1 MTYITSAIYFAPV
14 MTKQEAIK
22 AIRDAAFK
30 RLSDSAAHRGEDEV
44 QRSYLIEQASGMADA
59 AQLLEDK
66 WID

>member
-1 MTYITSAIYFAPV
+1 

-22 AIRDAAFK
+22 LIRDAAFK

-44 QRSYLIEQASGMADA
+44 QRRYLIEQASGLADA
-59 AQLLEDK
+59 AELLEQQ